1 MTGENGRIHRPA
13 HCLMNLRVKFKVEF
27 DVNTAWFALE
37 CILYNMATGP
47 PKFAMIA
54 CIHYENNRTV
64 KYDQIRVHVSHG
76 QQSLGIR

>member
-13 HCLMNLRVKFKVEF
+13 HCLMNLRVKFEVEF

-54 CIHYENNRTV
+54 CMTLR
-64 KYDQIRVHVSHG
+64 K
-76 QQSLGIR
+76 QQDVEV